1 MIISTRDGIARLDQ
15 DIERLEQEIGR
26 LRKQRDVLADAQD
39 VLALLSN
46 KASFPDSNS
55 VSNSVSNSEAG
66 TTPKREKRP
75 SRRDTV
81 MAYIEEHGPSK
92 RARLVEATGIPKGT
106 ISYLLND
113 KTRFKRVEDGT
124 WDLKRE
130 DAGLPLDQNDSPAQ
144 SGA

>member
-15 DIERLEQEIGR
+15 DIERLGQEIGR

-39 VLALLSN
+39 VLALLFN
-46 KASFPDSNS
+46 NASFPD
-55 VSNSVSNSEAG
+55 SNSVSNSEAG

-113 KTRFKRVEDGT
+113 KTRFKRFEDGT